1 MDPSDRNCGNYDWRH
16 IWSHLGSL
24 LRNAF
29 IEVVLKKEE
38 ARIEKNLK
46 MAKGHTDDDVAYD
59 EEGRASLNEDDKNN
73 NIHKP
78 LRICLIFKGFSY
90 QNIYIN

>member
-16 IWSHLGSL
+16 IWSHLGF
-24 LRNAF
+24 AF
-29 IEVVLKKEE
+29 EERFYRSRSEKEEE

-73 NIHKP
+73 KY
-78 LRICLIFKGFSY
+78 S
-90 QNIYIN
+90 